1 MQIIQP
7 LVVEPEVPK
16 IEIVELAPIDPDE
29 DFSDIYLGVKDEFVE
44 GKCKV
49 MALKGEDPFFATFST
64 RNLVKILKNFYNIM
78 VKMMY

>member
-29 DFSDIYLGVKDEFVE
+29 DFGDIYLGVKDEFVE
-44 GKCKV
+44 G
-49 MALKGEDPFFATFST
+49 
-64 RNLVKILKNFYNIM
+64 NVKS
-78 VKMMY
+78 

>member
-7 LVVEPEVPK
+7 LVVEREVPK

-29 DFSDIYLGVKDEFVE
+29 DFSDIYLGVE

-49 MALKGEDPFFATFST
+49 MALKGEDHFFATFST
-64 RNLVKILKNFYNIM
+64 QNLVKILKNFYNIM
-78 VKMMY
+78 VKRMT